1 MLRRKRIY
9 QLCRTVK
16 NIRNIPTSELSIAS
30 LEAKT
35 VCNSGLLVYA
45 IYYHIYICNSGL
57 LVYAIY
63 YHIYIC
69 NSGLLVYA
77 IYYHIYIC
85 NSGLLVYAIYYH
97 IYICKTGL
105 FVSWCLTPLS
115 SIFQLYRGGQYY
127 WWRKPE

>member
-45 IYYHIYICNSGL
+45 IYYHIYIC
-57 LVYAIY
+57 
-63 YHIYIC
+63 
-69 NSGLLVYA
+69 
-77 IYYHIYIC
+77 
-85 NSGLLVYAIYYH
+85 
-97 IYICKTGL
+97 KTGL